1 MLDVARHTLKMGD
14 STRATT
20 VVFAGVQLAR
30 QAHKI
35 RRGELPDIK
44 QDLAG
49 QLRQLDLRFPAAIPT
64 SAPNYRTRWLRQVRW
79 RRAVWP
85 ASYVQTPSCGWR
97 AIQDNMDLSL
107 FRHSGI
113 DLGGSLKRGDIAQG
127 SAMPDSRYRQ
137 NEMIN
142 PVEEATKLPPSDA
155 TFSNPRNRASH
166 TIASIPRE
174 FSPR

>member
-14 STRATT
+14 SIRATT
-20 VVFAGVQLAR
+20 VVFAGVQLAW

-79 RRAVWP
+79 RRAGGAPVF
-85 ASYVQTPSCGWR
+85 R
-97 AIQDNMDLSL
+97 AAARVTFWGAL
-107 FRHSGI
+107 
-113 DLGGSLKRGDIAQG
+113 
-127 SAMPDSRYRQ
+127 AMALTAG
-137 NEMIN
+137 
-142 PVEEATKLPPSDA
+142 VGAFFGAVL
-155 TFSNPRNRASH
+155 
-166 TIASIPRE
+166 
-174 FSPR
+174 